1 MQRSLQ
7 FSYYSLRAQ
16 CMIAT
21 SNCVPCHG
29 VSKQS
34 LHSVIVISGTMK
46 VSLSLISRGRML
58 RLMVLTLYFDLY
70 YSGYHKNL
78 IQQLCAPLCELSV
91 CGRCVRWH
99 TNIYKARRVTL
110 FFSYGGPPPFHPY
123 LSGEPRLSQQHR
135 SLTFSD
141 KTITSCLSIDR
152 SFVDPACGT
161 IIFLSLGCLWQSPFF
176 SSYFNMFFFVLF
188 KEYSWLLDD
197 SWKINGVDQICPSGS
212 YNIMSFM
219 AAI

>member
-7 FSYYSLRAQ
+7 FSYCSLRAQ

-21 SNCVPCHG
+21 SNCVPCDG

-70 YSGYHKNL
+70 YSGCHKNL

-91 CGRCVRWH
+91 CGRCLRWH
-99 TNIYKARRVTL
+99 TNIYKLVGFL
-110 FFSYGGPPPFHPY
+110 FFLIWGPLPFHPY
-123 LSGEPRLSQQHR
+123 LSGEPRLR
-135 SLTFSD
+135 STAPLANFQ
-141 KTITSCLSIDR
+141 
-152 SFVDPACGT
+152 
-161 IIFLSLGCLWQSPFF
+161 WQNYNS
-176 SSYFNMFFFVLF
+176 
-188 KEYSWLLDD
+188 
-197 SWKINGVDQICPSGS
+197 CPSIELCRSGVW
-212 YNIMSFM
+212 YNYILVIGLPVAEPVFLELF
-219 AAI
+219 

>member
-1 MQRSLQ
+1 MILSKKVQRVASLYIVHRINL
-7 FSYYSLRAQ
+7 FSLAKSLSLILDITIAAQPTVYISYCSLRAQ

-21 SNCVPCHG
+21 SNCVPCDG

-46 VSLSLISRGRML
+46 VSLSLISRGQML

-91 CGRCVRWH
+91 CGRCLRWH
-99 TNIYKARRVTL
+99 TNIYKLVGFL
-110 FFSYGGPPPFHPY
+110 FFLIWGPLPFHPY

-135 SLTFSD
+135 TA
-141 KTITSCLSIDR
+141 R
-152 SFVDPACGT
+152 
-161 IIFLSLGCLWQSPFF
+161 
-176 SSYFNMFFFVLF
+176 
-188 KEYSWLLDD
+188 
-197 SWKINGVDQICPSGS
+197 
-212 YNIMSFM
+212 
-219 AAI
+219 

>member
-1 MQRSLQ
+1 MQRSLK
-7 FSYYSLRAQ
+7 FSYCSLRAQ

-21 SNCVPCHG
+21 SNCVPCDG

-46 VSLSLISRGRML
+46 VSLSIISRGRML
-58 RLMVLTLYFDLY
+58 RVMVLTLYFDLY

-91 CGRCVRWH
+91 CGRCLRC
-99 TNIYKARRVTL
+99 TQIFTSSSGSF
-110 FFSYGGPPPFHPY
+110 FFSYGGLY
-123 LSGEPRLSQQHR
+123 LFIRTLAVNRDSVSSTAPLANFQWQNYNSCPSIELCRSGVVQLYSCHWASCGRAR
-135 SLTFSD
+135 FSRV
-141 KTITSCLSIDR
+141 IL
-152 SFVDPACGT
+152 
-161 IIFLSLGCLWQSPFF
+161 
-176 SSYFNMFFFVLF
+176 MFFFVLF
-188 KEYSWLLDD
+188 KEYSWLLDG